1 VSGLWLGI
9 TQKELFMRRVLYCCS
24 LLGLLFNLPAMAV
37 DLQRQVLAT
46 GLQYPWALAFVGDG
60 RMLVSERPGRLRLVQ
75 PDGRL
80 GAPLAGVPPVDDGG
94 QGGLLDVI
102 ADRQFA
108 ANQTI
113 YFCYAQPGTPASGNA
128 TALASARLNMA
139 AGRLEQVRVLFVQ
152 QPRVASRLHFGC
164 RIVDAGD
171 GNLFLALGERY
182 SRMQDAQLL
191 DNHLGKVVRIS
202 KDGRAPADNPF
213 VGRSGAMAE
222 IWSYGHRNPQGATL
236 GPDGQLWLIEHGPQG
251 GDELNR
257 IQAGRNY
264 GWPVITHGEQY
275 GGGPIGSGIT
285 ARAGIEQPVY
295 HWTPSIAPSGMAFL
309 HGTRYGEAWRGSL
322 LVGALKFQYLARLEL
337 EGNKVRR
344 EEKLLTDLRQ
354 RIRDVRVGPDGLI
367 YLLTDAANGQ
377 LIRLLPR

>member
-1 VSGLWLGI
+1 
-9 TQKELFMRRVLYCCS
+9 MRRVLFCCS
-24 LLGLLFNLPAMAV
+24 LLGLLSGQPVMAV
-37 DLQRQVLAT
+37 ELQRQVLAS
-46 GLQYPWALAFVGDG
+46 GLQYPWALAFLDQG
-60 RMLVSERPGRLRLVQ
+60 RMLLSERPGRMRLLQ
-75 PDGRL
+75 PDGQPS
-80 GAPLAGVPPVDDGG
+80 APLDGVPAVDDGG

-102 ADRQFA
+102 ADRNYA
-108 ANQTI
+108 ANHTI

-128 TALASARLNMA
+128 TALASARLNAA

-164 RIVDAGD
+164 RIVDDGD
-171 GNLFLALGERY
+171 GSLFLTLGERY
-182 SRMQDAQLL
+182 SRMQDAQSLG
-191 DNHLGKVVRIS
+191 NHLGKVVRIG
-202 KDGRAPADNPF
+202 KDGRVPADNPF

-257 IQAGRNY
+257 IQPGRNY
-264 GWPVITHGEQY
+264 GWPVISHGEQY
-275 GGGPIGSGIT
+275 GGGPIGAGIT
-285 ARAGIEQPVY
+285 AKAGMEQPVHY
-295 HWTPSIAPSGMAFL
+295 WTPSIAPSGMAFL
-309 HGTRYGEAWRGSL
+309 HSSRYGEAWRGSL
-322 LVGALKFQYLARLEL
+322 LVGALKFQYLARLVL
-337 EGNKVRR
+337 DGGRVVG

-367 YLLTDAANGQ
+367 YVLTDAANGQ